1 MASLEPTIKIF
12 FENLAVCGW
21 DGNESKRLPL
31 SQLEDGEHVHG
42 GLRIQVQGRFLPYLG
57 YFGRDDVCFNTWL
70 AELETIYQTFE
81 GQEAASYT
89 FDEGEQGQP
98 AFLFDKSS
106 DAVFLSI
113 VNAEY
118 SGAGADPEWQKVE
131 FRYEDFRQ
139 QYSEMKANFISELSQ
154 AVPNV
159 SGKWL
164 KHIFSSVAI

>member
-12 FENLAVCGW
+12 FENLAACGW
-21 DGNESKRLPL
+21 DGNESERLPL
-31 SQLEDGEHVHG
+31 SRLEAGEHIHS

-70 AELETIYQTFE
+70 GELETIYQMFE
-81 GQEAASYT
+81 GQAASSYT

-98 AFLFDKSS
+98 AFLFKRSR

-113 VNAEY
+113 VDAEY
-118 SGAGADPEWQKVE
+118 SSEGADPEWQKVE
-131 FRYEDFRQ
+131 FQYEDFRRE
-139 QYSEMKANFISELSQ
+139 YLEMKADFVSELSQ
-154 AVPNV
+154 VAPNV

-164 KHIFSSVAI
+164 KQVFFSVAN